1 MFLGRY
7 AGSAEDTREEGTDKV
22 DAEMVTSEGHESMRE
37 DSSRSWRRSRWS
49 KGPTV
54 ARVLCVG
61 LAALA
66 LAACGGDAETPA
78 QGQRQG
84 GPQAGAWGPP
94 GAGPGGPSAQAVT
107 VRAYRVKQRPISSY
121 IIANTTLEAVREV
134 TVYSRVSAN
143 VVELFAEEGDI
154 VRQGQLLCRLEDRE
168 IRNELEQAEIAVR
181 QAEVSLEQAQVRARL
196 SEASFQRAKTLFEQ
210 GLMSQEEFDQV
221 RLQNDTDA
229 LALTNAQRQ
238 VEAARARLEAAQIQL
253 DYTTVESP
261 INGVVTQRLID
272 VGDRVN
278 MNEVLFTIQEFPP
291 LWARIYVPERYLP
304 SLRIGEETLVRFDSL
319 PGREFRGRIKLI
331 SPTVDANT
339 GTVKVTVELN
349 NTSNVLRPGMFGTV
363 YIATE
368 TRPNAVV
375 VPKKAV
381 VRERDQNYVYV
392 INEDNTVTRR
402 QVQLGLAEEDYVE
415 ITQGVQA
422 GEAVVTVG
430 VETLNDGYPVMV
442 QAWEDGGG
450 ELQQAQ
456 APPAPAGQP
465 AAAPGAG
472 PAAGAAGPFPTPA
485 AFGPPGAGPGGGF
498 FQQLMADPEIR
509 KRWEAKLKEDPSM
522 ATDPAKRRAFIRQI
536 MSERQSS
543 NQGQNP

>member
-1 MFLGRY
+1 MRQDKSICGRL
-7 AGSAEDTREEGTDKV
+7 
-22 DAEMVTSEGHESMRE
+22 
-37 DSSRSWRRSRWS
+37 SRSS
-49 KGPTV
+49 KGPVV
-54 ARVLCVG
+54 ARVLF
-61 LAALA
+61 AALA
-66 LAACGGDAETPA
+66 VLGLAACGETAVTPNQG
-78 QGQRQG
+78 QGQRGTQTG
-84 GPQAGAWGPP
+84 VWGPS
-94 GAGPGGPSAQAVT
+94 GGGPGGPSAQAVT
-107 VRAYRVKQRPISSY
+107 VRAYRVKQRPISAY
-121 IIANTTLEAVREV
+121 IIANTTLEAVRDV
-134 TVYSRVSAN
+134 SVYSRVSAN
-143 VVELFAEEGDI
+143 VVELFAEEGDV

-221 RLQNDTDA
+221 RLQSETDA
-229 LALTNAQRQ
+229 LAFTNAQRQ
-238 VEAARARLEAAQIQL
+238 LEAARARLEAAQIQL

-261 INGVVTQRLID
+261 INGVVTQRLVD

-278 MNEVLFTIQEFPP
+278 ANEVLFTTQEFPP
-291 LWARIYVPERYLP
+291 LWARIYVPERYLA
-304 SLRIGEETLVRFDSL
+304 SLRIGEESLVRFDSL

-339 GTVKVTVELN
+339 GTVKVTVELPD
-349 NTSNVLRPGMFGTV
+349 TANVLRPGMFGTV

-368 TRPNAVV
+368 TRPQAVV

-381 VRERDQNYVYV
+381 VRERDQSYVYV
-392 INEDNTVTRR
+392 INEDDTVTRR
-402 QVQLGLAEEDYVE
+402 QVQLGLAEEDFVE
-415 ITQGVQA
+415 ITEGVRA

-442 QAWEDGGG
+442 QVWENGGG
-450 ELQQAQ
+450 EAQNVQAQ
-456 APPAPAGQP
+456 RGLQERPGTPA
-465 AAAPGAG
+465 GAG
-472 PAAGAAGPFPTPA
+472 PAADAGGPFPTPA
-485 AFGPPGAGPGGGF
+485 AFGRPGGGPGGGF

-509 KRWEAKLKEDPSM
+509 KRWEAKLKEDPTL